1 MTTTDHPPHRARPIH
16 APVTALSHAAG
27 SDHRPLLVNAV
38 VHFDLAPGQLSAGR
52 HRCVL
57 SDKGLDERMQAL
69 STNGQRRRS
78 RRDKTQSPPFL
89 HL

>member
-38 VHFDLAPGQLSAGR
+38 VHFQLAPGT
-52 HRCVL
+52 
-57 SDKGLDERMQAL
+57 AL
-69 STNGQRRRS
+69 RRPICPRA
-78 RRDKTQSPPFL
+78 RTRDRDARAIQ
-89 HL
+89 